1 MNGITLQST
10 AVRAAAAVV
19 VLSWFAHGAAAAAP
33 IAAAQDSSAPLPQ
46 VTITAAA
53 LEKKVHTFI
62 SAVSG
67 VPYWSDDD
75 PVALWRT
82 PICPLV
88 APLVA
93 GLGAADGQLLFD
105 RLTDTLGSV
114 GVPLGATG
122 CRPNF
127 FVIVTAQPEATLD
140 EMWRRGGRMFGDG
153 TGSWSFVHTTRAV
166 RIWYNASFTDSDGAG
181 PLPFEGVFG
190 GFDGV
195 PSFQHQ
201 GLGLRQEFVAVPH
214 LDSVIAIVDYA
225 RVMGLDWHQVADYI
239 VMAGLTKV
247 DLDAKFGDS
256 PTILRL
262 FSSSADDRPQ
272 ALSEWDK
279 ALLKELYSTSPTSRH
294 QRLQV
299 ATRMLHDVAP

>member
-1 MNGITLQST
+1 VTIS
-10 AVRAAAAVV
+10 AAV
-19 VLSWFAHGAAAAAP
+19 
-33 IAAAQDSSAPLPQ
+33 
-46 VTITAAA
+46 
-53 LEKKVHTFI
+53 LEKRVRTFI
-62 SAVSG
+62 STVSG
-67 VPYWSDDD
+67 IPYWSDDD

-93 GLGAADGQLLFD
+93 GMAQADGELLFN
-105 RLTDTLGSV
+105 RVSATLAAV
-114 GVPLGATG
+114 GVPLGAVG

-127 FVIVTAQPEATLD
+127 FVIVTAQPEVTLN
-140 EMWRRGGRMFGDG
+140 EMWRRGGGMFGDG
-153 TGSWSFVHTTRAV
+153 TGSSRFIHTPRPV
-166 RIWYNASFTDSDGAG
+166 RIWYNASYADADGAG
-181 PLPFEGVFG
+181 PLPFGRLFG

-195 PSFQHQ
+195 PTFEHH
-201 GLGLRQEFVAVPH
+201 GLGVRQEFVAVPH

-225 RVMGLDWHQVADYI
+225 RVMGLDWRQVADYV

-262 FSSSADDRPQ
+262 FSSSAEDRPQ
-272 ALSEWDK
+272 ALSEWDQ
-279 ALLKELYSTSPTSRH
+279 ALLKEFYSTSPISRH

-299 ATRMLHDVAP
+299 AMRMLHDVAP